1 MIEAVPPIPEHSAS
15 VSALVFFGVVAA
27 AGILV
32 AGLLAG
38 LEIAF
43 YSLSQVRLAVRASR
57 GDAGAARLAREQASP
72 HRLLSALLIAHAFAS
87 WLASFGTSQIFD
99 SLGFEPMEA
108 VLLDLVV
115 LVPLVFIFG
124 EVLPKDLFRIHG
136 DRWLPRYAGFL
147 RGLRIAL
154 TWSGLVPVVSSLG
167 MLAARLIGARSDRRA
182 TEARARMSALLAEG
196 AGAEGLSELQLG
208 FADRVFTM
216 RGITVGQEMRPWKAV
231 STIPVHATPAER
243 AQRLLSSGASRL
255 PVVSPTGAVIGV
267 VAAVDHFARPTD
279 ATASLARPALVLS
292 STVTALDAISR
303 MRRER
308 VQLAIVGDRLDRPV
322 GIVSMKDL
330 VEPLVGDLVVW

>member
-1 MIEAVPPIPEHSAS
+1 MTESVAVVAEPAAS
-15 VSALVFFGVVAA
+15 VSTLVFFGALGLV
-27 AGILV
+27 GILV

-43 YSLSQVRLAVRASR
+43 YSLSQVRLAVRAAR
-57 GDAGAARLAREQASP
+57 GDAGAARLAKEQASP
-72 HRLLSALLIAHAFAS
+72 HRLLSALLITHAFAS

-99 SLGFEPMEA
+99 SLGFPPVQA

-115 LVPLVFIFG
+115 LVPVVFIFA

-147 RGLRIAL
+147 RWLRLVL
-154 TWSGLVPVVSSLG
+154 TWSGLVPIVASLG

-196 AGAEGLSELQLG
+196 AGTEGLSELQLG

-216 RGITVGQEMRPWKAV
+216 RGITVGQEMRPWRTV
-231 STIPVHATPAER
+231 STIPAHATPAER
-243 AQRLLSSGASRL
+243 AQRLLSSGVSRL
-255 PVVSPTGAVIGV
+255 PVVSAAGAVVGV
-267 VAAVDHFARPTD
+267 VAAVDHFARPSDPTH
-279 ATASLARPALVLS
+279 AMARPALLLAPSVS
-292 STVTALDAISR
+292 ALEAISR

-308 VQLAIVGDRLDRPV
+308 VQLAIVGDRIDRPL

-330 VEPLVGDLVVW
+330 VEPLVGDLAAW